1 MRDCLRRKE
10 KGRGEVGEKEMEEEG
25 ERGRKGRV
33 EGGWR
38 ERAKGRRKGGSER
51 VGERVEGR
59 GWGRGWKGEGGGE
72 GGEKMGE
79 KRREAG
85 EGYQDQTC
93 KLRSEAHNEQVVRC
107 RDSFL
112 LSALQSGQPGTFV
125 GVPGDQHSTHHCSM
139 A

>member
-10 KGRGEVGEKEMEEEG
+10 EGRGEVGEKEMKEEG
-25 ERGRKGRV
+25 ERGRKRERRRRV
-33 EGGWR
+33 EGKSEG
-38 ERAKGRRKGGSER
+38 KGKR
-51 VGERVEGR
+51 
-59 GWGRGWKGEGGGE
+59 KGEGGGE

-79 KRREAG
+79 KRRKAG

-125 GVPGDQHSTHHCSM
+125 GVPGGQHSTHHCSM
-139 A
+139 V